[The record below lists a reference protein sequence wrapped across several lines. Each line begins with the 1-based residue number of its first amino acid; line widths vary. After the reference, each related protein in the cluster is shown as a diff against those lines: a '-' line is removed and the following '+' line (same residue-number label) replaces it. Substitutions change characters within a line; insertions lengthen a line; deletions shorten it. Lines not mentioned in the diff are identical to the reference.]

1 MKKGAFGLLTLDK
14 EILMRDYKNF
24 IVRKKEKEELDAKR
38 KAEGQEYLEV
48 HSPEWWAIETKI
60 LKEKMGEEEFKKYS
74 KEKSKSYYETHKE
87 EKKEYYKKYN
97 EEHKEELN
105 KKARE
110 RYHKKKMDKS
120 LGKGEH

>member
-48 HSPEWWAIETKI
+48 HSPDWWAIETKI
-60 LKEKMGEEEFKKYS
+60 LKEKMGEEEFKKYN
-74 KEKSKSYYETHKE
+74 KEKCKNYYENNKE
-87 EKKEYYKKYN
+87 EIKEKN
-97 EEHKEELN
+97 
-105 KKARE
+105 RE
-110 RYHKKKMDKS
+110 RYRMNKEKKKNDAECELYK
-120 LGKGEH
+120 

>member
-1 MKKGAFGLLTLDK
+1 MKKGAFGVLTLDK

-48 HSPEWWAIETKI
+48 HSPDWWAIETKI

-74 KEKSKSYYETHKE
+74 KEKSKSYYENNKE
-87 EKKEYYKKYN
+87 EIREKN
-97 EEHKEELN
+97 
-105 KKARE
+105 RE
-110 RYHKKKMDKS
+110 RYRMKKEKKNDAECELYK
-120 LGKGEH
+120 